1 MQTQAKEKTT
11 MDSPLTFEFHGAKC
25 GCGIVRAQ
33 KAVRA
38 LDGVDKVTVNLA
50 KSAVYV
56 EGEPDPQAVVDAL
69 QEEGFDASFD
79 AQQQVIPR

>member
-1 MQTQAKEKTT
+1 
-11 MDSPLTFEFHGAKC
+11 MDSPLEFEFHGAKC

-38 LDGVDKVTVNLA
+38 VDGVHKVTVNLA

-56 EGEPDPQAVVDAL
+56 EGAPDPQAVVSAL
-69 QEEGFDASFD
+69 RDEGFEASFGEQTR
-79 AQQQVIPR
+79 ASSAA